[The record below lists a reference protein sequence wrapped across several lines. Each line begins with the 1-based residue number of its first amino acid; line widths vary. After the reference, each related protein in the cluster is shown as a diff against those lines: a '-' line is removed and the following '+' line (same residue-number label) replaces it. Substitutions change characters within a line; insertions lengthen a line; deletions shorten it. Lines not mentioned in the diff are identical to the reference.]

1 MKRRQALRALWAGS
15 IVAALPGCNL
25 LGNLR
30 PNTNKVEVPK
40 DKDKEKAD
48 EPIIKYSDE
57 GDESAAKSF
66 FNKGSYRRGALSSE
80 GADIERSLGV
90 GR

>member
-1 MKRRQALRALWAGS
+1 MKRRQALRAFWVGS

-30 PNTNKVEVPK
+30 PNASKTT
-40 DKDKEKAD
+40 DSKDKESGD
-48 EPIIKYSDE
+48 EPIVKYSDE
-57 GDESAAKSF
+57 GDAESPTKGF
-66 FNKGSYRRGALSSE
+66 FKGNYRRGALSSE
-80 GADIERSLGV
+80 GADIERNLGV